1 MTTVDDL
8 AAEALFVSY
17 LQPSQRPTCEAV
29 QAEVTRMILRLGSE
43 GCAAVMAA
51 EFGDDPETAVR
62 RMLWVRA
69 TLAVTY
75 PEITAL
81 RKGTAIAR

>member
-8 AAEALFVSY
+8 AAEALFVSH

-43 GCAAVMAA
+43 GCAASMAA
-51 EFGDDPETAVR
+51 YFGDDPESALR
-62 RMLWVRA
+62 RMLWVRD
-69 TLAVTY
+69 TLAMAY

-81 RKGTAIAR
+81 REAASVAR